1 MYSVSS
7 TAAVDTRSAQRLS
20 EAQTFSV
27 PVVRELPW
35 PVPHGL
41 GSTAW

>member
-1 MYSVSS
+1 MRFDSPVSP
-7 TAAVDTRSAQRLS
+7 VDSRSAQRLP
-20 EAQTFSV
+20 EAHPYTV
-27 PVVRELPW
+27 PVVREQPR

>member
-1 MYSVSS
+1 MPIS
-7 TAAVDTRSAQRLS
+7 TSFAPGDTRSAQRLS
-20 EAQTFSV
+20 DAHMYSV
-27 PVVRELPW
+27 PVVRELPR

>member
-1 MYSVSS
+1 MPTS
-7 TAAVDTRSAQRLS
+7 TSLAPVDTPSAQRLS
-20 EAQTFSV
+20 GAQTYSV
-27 PVVRELPW
+27 PVVRELPR

>member
-1 MYSVSS
+1 MLASASF
-7 TAAVDTRSAQRLS
+7 APADTRSAQRLT
-20 EAQTFSV
+20 EAHSSTV
-27 PVVRELPW
+27 LVVRELPR

>member
-1 MYSVSS
+1 MLTSASF
-7 TAAVDTRSAQRLS
+7 APADTRSAQRLP
-20 EAQTFSV
+20 EAHMYTV
-27 PVVRELPW
+27 PVVRELPR

>member
-1 MYSVSS
+1 MLTSNSF
-7 TAAVDTRSAQRLS
+7 APVDTRSAQRAS
-20 EAQTFSV
+20 AHIHSV
-27 PVVRELPW
+27 PVVREQPR

>member
-1 MYSVSS
+1 MRSHSLVSP
-7 TAAVDTRSAQRLS
+7 VDSRSAQRLP
-20 EAQTFSV
+20 EAHTYTV
-27 PVVRELPW
+27 PVVRELPR